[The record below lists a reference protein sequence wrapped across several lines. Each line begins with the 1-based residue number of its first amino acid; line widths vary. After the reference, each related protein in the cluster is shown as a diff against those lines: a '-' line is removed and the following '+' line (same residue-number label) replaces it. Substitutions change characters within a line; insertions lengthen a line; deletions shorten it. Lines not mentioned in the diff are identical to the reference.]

1 MMLVRFVVPL
11 DTFQIL
17 SDTFNCNVNIISVQI
32 PKLIKRVLQLI
43 FDKILKRISNRA
55 LPNC

>member
-1 MMLVRFVVPL
+1 MLVRFVVPL

-43 FDKILKRISNRA
+43 FDKKMKRISNRA